1 MTKILE
7 KAFEKARALPEDQ
20 QDVLGAILLT
30 MADDAS
36 AAIAPLDDETRAA
49 IREGL
54 AQARRGEA
62 VSDEEIAAL
71 RQRHGL

>member
-1 MTKILE
+1 MTKLLE
-7 KAFEKARALPEDQ
+7 KAFEKARALSEEE
-20 QDVLGAILLT
+20 QDLLGAILLT

-36 AAIAPLDDETRAA
+36 GAISPIDDETRSA

-62 VSDEEIAAL
+62 VSESEIAAL
-71 RQRHGL
+71 WQRHGL